1 MEIGIMLSVAVG
13 DHPGQEH
20 LTPDEQLKKAKAVGV
35 NNVQLGCPPDEFL
48 AGDGFMSLKKQI
60 EESGIRVTTVFCGFE
75 GESYADIPTVKQ
87 TVGYVPEETRA
98 ERIEKTYAISEFAK
112 GLGVDAVAAHIGFI
126 PHDEEDPLFQAMVET
141 MRKIADY
148 CAQNGQVFS
157 LETGQETGEAL
168 LHFLKAVDREN
179 LKVNFDP
186 ANMILYGCGEPIAAM
201 EEVKEHIVSV
211 HAKDAS
217 WSEHPG
223 ETWGTETP
231 LGEGD
236 VGMDRFVEKLKQ
248 IGFDGYIT
256 IEREIA
262 GPEQIEDMKKGVALL
277 RGLVEDGKGRKG
289 K

>member
-20 LTPDEQLKKAKAVGV
+20 LTPQAQLEKAKAVGV
-35 NNVQLGCPPDEFL
+35 DNVQLGCPPDEFL
-48 AGDGFMSLKKQI
+48 AGEGFMELKESI
-60 EESGIRVTTVFCGFE
+60 ESSGIRVTTVFCGFE
-75 GESYADIPTVKQ
+75 GESYADIPTVRS

-98 ERIEKTYAISEFAK
+98 ERVEKTYAISEFAR

-126 PHDEEDPLFQAMVET
+126 PEDENDPLFQQMVET
-141 MRKIADY
+141 QRTIADY

-157 LETGQETGEAL
+157 LETGQETGEGL
-168 LHFLKAVDREN
+168 LHFLQTVDRPN
-179 LKVNFDP
+179 VKVNFDP

-201 EEVKEHIVSV
+201 DAVKDYIVSV
-211 HAKDAS
+211 HAKDAV

-223 ETWGTETP
+223 ETWGAETP

-248 IGFDGYIT
+248 IGFDGFIT

-262 GPEQIEDMKKGVALL
+262 GPEQIEDMKKGVELL
-277 RGLVEDGKGRKG
+277 RSLAGGGKGRKG
-289 K
+289 R